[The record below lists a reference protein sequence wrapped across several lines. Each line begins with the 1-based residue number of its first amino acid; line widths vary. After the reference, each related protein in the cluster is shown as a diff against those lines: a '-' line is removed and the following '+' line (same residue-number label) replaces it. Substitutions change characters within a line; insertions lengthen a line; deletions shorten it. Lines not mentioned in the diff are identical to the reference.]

1 MTRALVTLS
10 LLLVACNG
18 DDLEAPGPA
27 NDGCGDTPPV
37 IDLLTI
43 ELGDELQ
50 GSGDATY
57 NSVRLTAN
65 VSDADFD
72 LHWYTMRVWYD
83 EDEDVSASMEGEY
96 LEITG
101 EAGTA
106 ECETQAAV
114 LRMQVGVTGNPPED
128 TDLYW
133 TVMVYDDQDTPSD
146 PETQL
151 FATPPDPAR

>member
-1 MTRALVTLS
+1 MTRALATLS
-10 LLLVACNG
+10 LLLVACSG
-18 DDLEAPGPA
+18 EDLEAPGPA

-43 ELGDELQ
+43 ELGDPLQ
-50 GSGDATY
+50 GGSGDTY

-83 EDEDVSASMEGEY
+83 EDEATSAAMEGEY
-96 LEITG
+96 LEISG

-114 LRMQVGVTGNPPED
+114 LRMQVGVTGDPPED
-128 TDLYW
+128 TELYW
-133 TVMVYDDQDTPSD
+133 TVVVFDDQDHPSE

-151 FATPPDPAR
+151 FATPADPAR